1 MTRTA
6 RRVVAAGLG
15 VALLVAAG
23 CSGGDGDPGAT
34 APSTTSPAATT
45 RGVPSSTSVAPSAST
60 PASPAPAPSAPPG
73 VAPSSP
79 SVATSA
85 STPASSAPAPS
96 SAPGLGPGRL
106 VPGDGQAWTDL
117 YPNGQPPVFPL
128 PNSSRAFPA
137 AQAAAIGFARDFL
150 GM

>member
-23 CSGGDGDPGAT
+23 CSGDDGDRVAT

-45 RGVPSSTSVAPSAST
+45 GGDPSST
-60 PASPAPAPSAPPG
+60 
-73 VAPSSP
+73 

-96 SAPGLGPGRL
+96 PAPGLGPGPL

-150 GM
+150 GMDDPQV